1 MFLSRE
7 IDIKLFQNY
16 TKTYIYQIL
25 YKSCSIKQIIFNIYA
40 TNLKTTIPQEPEAIR
55 NNIINY
61 IY

>member
-7 IDIKLFQNY
+7 IDIKLD
-16 TKTYIYQIL
+16 I
-25 YKSCSIKQIIFNIYA
+25 NIGGSSGDVIQ
-40 TNLKTTIPQEPEAIR
+40 TIR

>member
-7 IDIKLFQNY
+7 IDIKLDINIGGSSGDVIQTIQ
-16 TKTYIYQIL
+16 TK
-25 YKSCSIKQIIFNIYA
+25 
-40 TNLKTTIPQEPEAIR
+40 R